1 MVTRKNNKQS
11 GKSNKIFRRTRLKRQ
26 RGGREDKVGM

>member
-1 MVTRKNNKQS
+1 MVTRKNIKN
-11 GKSNKIFRRTRLKRQ
+11 GKSNQIFRITRLKRQ